1 MPRFETG
8 TQVRVLETISSQY
21 TGQQGRITQVI
32 VHRSGK
38 YSLDK
43 YEVEFASG
51 ERSVFWDIQL
61 ALEMI
66 CNNID
71 RV

>member
-8 TQVRVLETISSQY
+8 TQVRVLETISSLYQ
-21 TGQQGRITQVI
+21 GQQGRITEVI
-32 VHRSGK
+32 VHKSGK

-43 YEVEFASG
+43 YEVEFATG

-61 ALEMI
+61 ATMMI
-66 CNNID
+66 GITD
-71 RV
+71 SA